1 MHAEPAEHAEQAVPY
16 IYIYIYIY
24 QQMGSLLYEYG
35 GACGACGAGSPIYI
49 YIYQQMGSL
58 LYEYGGM
65 HQTCEQPCIQHSGLR
80 QWRQHEIQ
88 CHCGKPTVMMTLSW
102 ERSGA
107 NWTCPHR
114 VNKYYNR
121 RKSRM
126 CEQQCNM
133 NDSTE
138 WCMHY
143 VVRFTAAF
151 TCPNTSNTMTLT
163 CNPNRRIC
171 TLRMKANTQYGQFGV
186 SCRPHLLLFQRNTA
200 LDGSKHDEPC
210 WIPSSL

>member
-1 MHAEPAEHAEQAVPY
+1 MRGE
-16 IYIYIYIY
+16 
-24 QQMGSLLYEYG
+24 GG
-35 GACGACGAGSPIYI
+35 GGRGACMRSLRSMRSRQSHI

-107 NWTCPHR
+107 NWTCPLR
-114 VNKYYNR
+114 VNAYYNR

-143 VVRFTAAF
+143 VVRFTA
-151 TCPNTSNTMTLT
+151 
-163 CNPNRRIC
+163 
-171 TLRMKANTQYGQFGV
+171 QGGV
-186 SCRPHLLLFQRNTA
+186 DATA
-200 LDGSKHDEPC
+200 SMEWSAAIPIGEYAHDG
-210 WIPSSL
+210 